1 MKVTIITVAYN
12 SADTIRDTVV
22 SVASQD
28 YEDIEYIIIDAASTD
43 NTLSILNEYRSC
55 ITKIISEPDS
65 GIYDA
70 MNKGLRFA
78 SGKIIGF
85 LNADDFYSNNSVI
98 SNVAQY
104 LKKNEFDAVYAD
116 LVYVDRSD
124 VNKIV
129 RYWKPGEYTKES
141 FSIGWVMPHPTFFC
155 RKEIYDKYGYYNDSF
170 RIAADF
176 ELMLRF
182 VEKHRI
188 NLGYLPETIVKMR
201 SKGKANVLSGIIRG
215 NMEIIKSFKQNDL
228 RFSLSFFIKKP
239 ITKISQLLNISVR
252 K

>member
-1 MKVTIITVAYN
+1 MKVTIITVVYN
-12 SADTIRDTVV
+12 SADTIRDTVL
-22 SVASQD
+22 SVANQD
-28 YEDIEYIIIDAASTD
+28 YEDIEYIVIDATSTD
-43 NTLSILNEYRSC
+43 DTLSIVNEYRSC
-55 ITKIISEPDS
+55 ISKIISEPDN
-65 GIYDA
+65 GTYDA

-104 LKKNEFDAVYAD
+104 LIKNEFDAVYGD

-129 RYWKPGEYTKES
+129 RYWKPGEYKKES
-141 FSIGWVMPHPTFFC
+141 FSTGWVMPHPTFFC
-155 RKEIYDKYGYYNDSF
+155 RKETYDKYGYYNDNF
-170 RIAADF
+170 QVAADF

-182 VEKHRI
+182 VEKHQI
-188 NLGYLPETIVKMR
+188 NLGYLPEPIVKMR
-201 SKGKANVLSGIIRG
+201 SQGKANVLSGIIRG
-215 NMEIIKSFKQNDL
+215 NMEIIKSFKLNGLQ
-228 RFSLSFFIKKP
+228 FSPLFFIKKP
-239 ITKISQLLNISVR
+239 ITKISQLLKKSVR